1 MSLDINVKVPSLGR
15 VPWELER
22 VNGCHHFCG
31 LKVGLRL
38 TDSISP
44 SPGQGQPGLSQ
55 NHLAVR
61 ILGSIWGNIC
71 A

>member
-38 TDSISP
+38 T
-44 SPGQGQPGLSQ
+44 
-55 NHLAVR
+55 R
-61 ILGSIWGNIC
+61 ILFLLLQDRGSLDFHRIT
-71 A
+71 